1 MPVGYSIYVDRPSYV
16 HHQLDPRTKLAALGA
31 IFILALAFNHP
42 AVLGGLVLLVL
53 VVGRL
58 AQVGWR
64 SMAPFLAGSVW
75 FIVLGVVIWPLY
87 VQGGPDLFTLAGQ
100 TITLNG
106 LLFGLAMGL
115 RVALMVTAAGVWM
128 MTTSPQKLTVGL
140 LHLGL
145 PYKAGVA
152 MTAAIRFVPLLNAE
166 RATIAEAQQARAL
179 DLHHGNPFSRALK
192 SVAIIGPL
200 FIRAIDVAQGLALA
214 MDARGFAARDSRTS
228 IVELRLTRADRL
240 IMYGLLGASILAVV
254 LRLLGIGLITRN
266 YL

>member
-1 MPVGYSIYVDRPSYV
+1 MPVGYSIYVDRPSYI
-16 HHQLDPRTKLAALGA
+16 HHRLDPRTKLAALGA
-31 IFILALAFNHP
+31 AFVLALAFNHP
-42 AVLGGLVLLVL
+42 AVLGGLVVLVL
-53 VVGRL
+53 VAGRV

-75 FIVLGVVIWPLY
+75 FIILGVLIWPLY
-87 VQGGPDLFTLAGQ
+87 VRSGAPLYAIAGQ
-100 TITLNG
+100 TITVDG

-179 DLHHGNPFSRALK
+179 DLRKGSPLSRAVK

-200 FIRAIDVAQGLALA
+200 FIRAIDVAQGLAVA
-214 MDARGFAARDSRTS
+214 MDARGFGVRDGRTS
-228 IVELRLTRADRL
+228 IVELRLTGVDRMVML
-240 IMYGLLGASILAVV
+240 ALLAASLSGIA
-254 LRLLGIGLITRN
+254 LRLLGIGLIGRD

>member
-1 MPVGYSIYVDRPSYV
+1 MPVGYSIYVERPSYI
-16 HHQLDPRTKLAALGA
+16 HRQLDPRTKLAALGA
-31 IFILALAFNHP
+31 VFVLALAFNHP
-42 AVLGGLVLLVL
+42 AVLGGLVVLVL
-53 VVGRL
+53 LIAQL

-64 SMAPFLAGSVW
+64 NMLPFLAGSVW
-75 FIVLGVVIWPLY
+75 FVVLGVVVWPLY
-87 VQGGPDLFTLAGQ
+87 VRSGPPLFNIAEQ
-100 TITLNG
+100 TITVDG

-179 DLHHGNPFSRALK
+179 DLRRGNPFSRAIK

-200 FIRAIDVAQGLALA
+200 FIRAIDVAQGLAVA
-214 MDARGFAARDSRTS
+214 MDARGFGVRDGRTS
-228 IVELRLTRADRL
+228 IVELRLTSVDRVV
-240 IMYGLLGASILAVV
+240 MFALLAASIGAIA
-254 LRLLGIGLITRN
+254 LRLLGIGLITRD

>member
-1 MPVGYSIYVDRPSYV
+1 MPVGYSIYVDRPSFI
-16 HHQLDPRTKLAALGA
+16 HRRLDPRTKLAALGTT
-31 IFILALAFNHP
+31 FVLALAFNHP
-42 AVLGGLVLLVL
+42 AVLGALVVLVLLA
-53 VVGRL
+53 GRISD
-58 AQVGWR
+58 VPWR
-64 SMAPFLAGSVW
+64 SLAPFLAGSVW
-75 FIVLGVVIWPLY
+75 FLVLGILIWPLY
-87 VQGGPDLFTLAGQ
+87 VKTGPILFSINGQG
-100 TITLNG
+100 ITLDG

-128 MTTSPQKLTVGL
+128 MTTSPQKLTAGL

-179 DLHHGNPFSRALK
+179 DLRRGNPLSRATK

-214 MDARGFAARDSRTS
+214 MDARGFGAFDGRSS
-228 IVELRLTRADRL
+228 IVELRISRLDRA
-240 IMYGLLGASILAVV
+240 IMFGLLAAGLVAIA
-254 LRLLGIGLITRN
+254 LRLLGIGLITRD

>member
-1 MPVGYSIYVDRPSYV
+1 
-16 HHQLDPRTKLAALGA
+16 
-31 IFILALAFNHP
+31 
-42 AVLGGLVLLVL
+42 
-53 VVGRL
+53 
-58 AQVGWR
+58 
-64 SMAPFLAGSVW
+64 MAPFLAGSVW
-75 FIVLGVVIWPLY
+75 FIILGVVIWPLY
-87 VQGGPDLFTLAGQ
+87 VRGGPPLFAVAGQ
-100 TITLNG
+100 TITLDG

-179 DLHHGNPFSRALK
+179 DLSRGNPLSRAVK

-200 FIRAIDVAQGLALA
+200 FIRAIDVAQGLAVA
-214 MDARGFAARDSRTS
+214 MDARGFGVRDGRTS
-228 IVELRLTRADRL
+228 IIELRLTRTDRVV
-240 IMYGLLGASILAVV
+240 MFALLAAALVAIA
-254 LRLLGIGLITRN
+254 LRVLGIGLITRD

>member
-1 MPVGYSIYVDRPSYV
+1 MPVGYSIYVDRPSFI
-16 HHQLDPRTKLAALGA
+16 HRRLDPRTKLAALGTT
-31 IFILALAFNHP
+31 FVLALAFNHP
-42 AVLGGLVLLVL
+42 AVLGALVLLVL
-53 VVGRL
+53 VAGRWSD
-58 AQVGWR
+58 VPWR
-64 SMAPFLAGSVW
+64 SLAPFLAGSIW
-75 FIVLGVVIWPLY
+75 FLVLGILIWPVY
-87 VQGGPDLFTLAGQ
+87 VKGGPVLFNLGGQ
-100 TITLNG
+100 SISLNG

-128 MTTSPQKLTVGL
+128 MTTSPQKLTAGL

-179 DLHHGNPFSRALK
+179 DLRRGNPFGRAIK

-214 MDARGFAARDSRTS
+214 MDARGFGAFDGRTS
-228 IVELRLTRADRL
+228 IVDLRITRLDRAIL
-240 IMYGLLGASILAVV
+240 FALLAACLVAIA
-254 LRLLGIGLITRN
+254 LRVLGIGLISRE

>member
-1 MPVGYSIYVDRPSYV
+1 VPVGYSIYVERPSFI
-16 HHQLDPRTKLAALGA
+16 HQRLDPRTKLAALGA
-31 IFILALAFNHP
+31 VFVLALAFNHP

-64 SMAPFLAGSVW
+64 SMAPFLGGGVW
-75 FIVLGVVIWPLY
+75 FIILGVLIWPLY
-87 VQGGPDLFTLAGQ
+87 VRGGPDLFTIFGQ
-100 TITLNG
+100 TVTLNG

-179 DLHHGNPFSRALK
+179 DLHRGNPLGRAIK

-214 MDARGFAARDSRTS
+214 MDARGFGVRGGRTS
-228 IVELRLTRADRL
+228 IVELRLGRTDRL
-240 IMYGLLGASILAVV
+240 VMLILLGASLLAVA
-254 LRLLGIGLITRN
+254 LRLLGIGLITRD

>member
-1 MPVGYSIYVDRPSYV
+1 MPVGYSIYVERPSYI
-16 HHQLDPRTKLAALGA
+16 HRRLDPRTKLAALVA
-31 IFILALAFNHP
+31 VFVLALAFNHP

-53 VVGRL
+53 LIGRL

-87 VQGGPDLFTLAGQ
+87 VRSGSALFAIGGQ
-100 TITLNG
+100 TVTVDG

-179 DLHHGNPFSRALK
+179 NLRKGNPFARAIK

-200 FIRAIDVAQGLALA
+200 FIRAIDVAQGLAIA
-214 MDARGFAARDSRTS
+214 MDARAFGVRDGRTS
-228 IVELRLTRADRL
+228 IVELQLTRADRAVL
-240 IMYGLLGASILAVV
+240 LVLLGASLIAIA
-254 LRLLGIGLITRN
+254 LRLLGIGLITRD

>member
-1 MPVGYSIYVDRPSYV
+1 MPVGYSVYVDRPSYI
-16 HHQLDPRTKLAALGA
+16 HHRLDPRTKLAALGA
-31 IFILALAFNHP
+31 VFVLALAFNHP

-53 VVGRL
+53 LLGRL

-64 SMAPFLAGSVW
+64 SMAPFLAGGLW
-75 FIVLGVVIWPLY
+75 FIVLGVAIWPLY
-87 VQGGPDLFTLAGQ
+87 VHGGAALFTLLGQ
-100 TITLNG
+100 TITLDG

-179 DLHHGNPFSRALK
+179 DLRKGNPLARAIK

-200 FIRAIDVAQGLALA
+200 FIRAIDVAQGLAVA
-214 MDARGFAARDSRTS
+214 MDARGFGVRDGRTS
-228 IVELRLTRADRL
+228 IIELRLARADRL
-240 IMYGLLGASILAVV
+240 VMFALLAACVVAVA
-254 LRLLGIGLITRN
+254 LRVLGIGLITRD

>member
-1 MPVGYSIYVDRPSYV
+1 MPVGYSIYVDRPSFI
-16 HHQLDPRTKLAALGA
+16 HRRLDPRTKLAALGTT
-31 IFILALAFNHP
+31 FVLALTFNHP
-42 AVLGGLVLLVL
+42 AVLGMLVLLVL
-53 VVGRL
+53 SIGR
-58 AQVGWR
+58 ASDVPWR
-64 SMAPFLAGSVW
+64 SLAPFLAGSVW
-75 FIVLGVVIWPLY
+75 FLVLGVLIWPLY
-87 VQGGPDLFTLAGQ
+87 VKGGPLLFELRGQ
-100 TITLNG
+100 SITLNG

-128 MTTSPQKLTVGL
+128 MTTSPQKLTAGL

-179 DLHHGNPFSRALK
+179 DLHRGNPFGRAMK

-200 FIRAIDVAQGLALA
+200 FIRAIDVAQCLSLG
-214 MDARGFAARDSRTS
+214 MDSRGFGAFDGHTS
-228 IVELRLTRADRL
+228 IVDLKITRVDRL
-240 IMYGLLGASILAVV
+240 ILFILLAACLIGIA
-254 LRLLGIGLITRN
+254 LRLLGLGLITRD

>member
-1 MPVGYSIYVDRPSYV
+1 MD
-16 HHQLDPRTKLAALGA
+16 
-31 IFILALAFNHP
+31 
-42 AVLGGLVLLVL
+42 
-53 VVGRL
+53 
-58 AQVGWR
+58 
-64 SMAPFLAGSVW
+64 
-75 FIVLGVVIWPLY
+75 
-87 VQGGPDLFTLAGQ
+87 
-100 TITLNG
+100 G

-179 DLHHGNPFSRALK
+179 DLRRGNPFSRAIK

-200 FIRAIDVAQGLALA
+200 FIRAIDVAQGLAVA
-214 MDARGFAARDSRTS
+214 MDARGFGVRDGRTS
-228 IVELRLTRADRL
+228 IVELRLTSVDRVV
-240 IMYGLLGASILAVV
+240 MCALLAASIGAIA
-254 LRLLGIGLITRN
+254 LRLLGIGLITRD

>member
-1 MPVGYSIYVDRPSYV
+1 
-16 HHQLDPRTKLAALGA
+16 
-31 IFILALAFNHP
+31 
-42 AVLGGLVLLVL
+42 
-53 VVGRL
+53 
-58 AQVGWR
+58 
-64 SMAPFLAGSVW
+64 MAPFLAGGVW
-75 FIVLGVVIWPLY
+75 FIVLGVAIWPLY
-87 VQGGPDLFTLAGQ
+87 VHGGSALFTLLGQ
-100 TITLNG
+100 TITLDG

-179 DLHHGNPFSRALK
+179 DLRKGNPLARAIK

-214 MDARGFAARDSRTS
+214 MDARGFGVRDGRTS
-228 IVELRLTRADRL
+228 IIELRLAPADRL
-240 IMYGLLGASILAVV
+240 VMFALLAACLVAVA
-254 LRLLGIGLITRN
+254 LRILGIGLITRD

>member
-1 MPVGYSIYVDRPSYV
+1 MPVGYSVYVERPSYI
-16 HHQLDPRTKLAALGA
+16 HQRLDPRTKLAALGA
-31 IFILALAFNHP
+31 VFVLALAFNHP
-42 AVLGGLVLLVL
+42 AVLGGLVALVL
-53 VVGRL
+53 IVGRV
-58 AQVGWR
+58 AQISWR
-64 SMAPFLAGSVW
+64 SMAPFLAGSIW
-75 FIVLGVVIWPLY
+75 FIILGVVIWPLY
-87 VQGGPDLFTLAGQ
+87 VHGGAPLTTIAGQ
-100 TITLNG
+100 TITVDG

-179 DLHHGNPFSRALK
+179 DLGRGNPLGRAVR

-200 FIRAIDVAQGLALA
+200 FIRAIDVAQGLAVA
-214 MDARGFAARDSRTS
+214 MDARGFGVRDGRSS
-228 IVELRLTRADRL
+228 IIELRLTSADRL
-240 IMYGLLGASILAVV
+240 VMTALLAACVLSIV
-254 LRLLGIGLITRN
+254 LRILGIGLITRD

>member
-1 MPVGYSIYVDRPSYV
+1 MPVGYSIYIDRPSFI
-16 HHQLDPRTKLAALGA
+16 HRRLDPRTKLAALGTT
-31 IFILALAFNHP
+31 FVLALSFNHP
-42 AVLGGLVLLVL
+42 AVLGVLVLLVL
-53 VVGRL
+53 VAGRISD
-58 AQVGWR
+58 VPWR
-64 SMAPFLAGSVW
+64 SLAPFLAGSVW
-75 FIVLGVVIWPLY
+75 FLILGILIWPLY
-87 VQGGPDLFTLAGQ
+87 VKGGPTLFSVGTQPVTLD
-100 TITLNG
+100 G

-128 MTTSPQKLTVGL
+128 MTTSPQKLTAGL

-179 DLHHGNPFSRALK
+179 DLRRGNPFGRAIK

-214 MDARGFAARDSRTS
+214 MDARGFGAFNGRSS
-228 IVELRLTRADRL
+228 IVELRINRLDRA
-240 IMYGLLGASILAVV
+240 IMFGLLAACLVAIA
-254 LRLLGIGLITRN
+254 LRLLGIGLITRD

>member
-1 MPVGYSIYVDRPSYV
+1 MPVGYSIYVERPSYI
-16 HHQLDPRTKLAALGA
+16 HQQLDPRTKLAALGA
-31 IFILALAFNHP
+31 TFVLALAFNHP

-53 VVGRL
+53 AAGRF

-64 SMAPFLAGSVW
+64 SMAPFLAGSIW
-75 FIVLGVVIWPLY
+75 FIVLGVLIWPLY
-87 VQGGPDLFTLAGQ
+87 VRGGPPLMTVAGQ
-100 TITLNG
+100 TITVDG

-179 DLHHGNPFSRALK
+179 DLHSGNPLSRATR

-200 FIRAIDVAQGLALA
+200 FIRAIDVAQGLAVA
-214 MDARGFAARDSRTS
+214 MDARGFGVREGRTS
-228 IVELRLTRADRL
+228 IVELHLTRIDRL
-240 IMYGLLGASILAVV
+240 IMFALLGASLIAIA
-254 LRLLGIGLITRN
+254 LRLLGIGLITRD

>member
-1 MPVGYSIYVDRPSYV
+1 
-16 HHQLDPRTKLAALGA
+16 
-31 IFILALAFNHP
+31 
-42 AVLGGLVLLVL
+42 
-53 VVGRL
+53 
-58 AQVGWR
+58 
-64 SMAPFLAGSVW
+64 MAPFLAGSVW
-75 FIVLGVVIWPLY
+75 FLVLGVAIWPLY
-87 VQGGPDLFTLAGQ
+87 VQGGPDLFTVAGQ
-100 TITLNG
+100 TITFNG

-179 DLHHGNPFSRALK
+179 DLRRGNPLSRALK

-214 MDARGFAARDSRTS
+214 SSSPCRRQPRRASTTGRCTRQPTGGVSSTGWTLARIWSSRCCPRRSPAKRARRGCVTWRRCRSTFSRS
-228 IVELRLTRADRL
+228 
-240 IMYGLLGASILAVV
+240 S
-254 LRLLGIGLITRN
+254 
-266 YL
+266 